1 MSSRDLRERLDEA
14 NERMNEPM
22 WSEIQAANVAAMHCC
37 RAPDVS
43 DGFERERELL
53 ARAQKAER
61 ELLRVQ
67 CAAESLSNWVIRLT
81 VEPCTHQHSNYTP
94 CPYCEARRK
103 AYGIRDSEVINER

>member
-37 RAPDVS
+37 RAPDVA

-53 ARAQKAER
+53 ARAQRAER
-61 ELLRVQ
+61 ELLHVR

-103 AYGIRDSEVINER
+103 AYGIRDAIGGAR